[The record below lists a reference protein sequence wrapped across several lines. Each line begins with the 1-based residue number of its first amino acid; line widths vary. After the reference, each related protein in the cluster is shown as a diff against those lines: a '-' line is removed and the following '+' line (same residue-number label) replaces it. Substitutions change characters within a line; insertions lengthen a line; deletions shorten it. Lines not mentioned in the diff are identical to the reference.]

1 LTGSEASGG
10 TGSFRPVLGASVL
23 LFLTVLGIAGVK
35 SSHDLEAARQRK
47 LLMETRIQAA
57 ESEISRLQNRIERLR
72 SDPGLLER
80 LAREDL
86 GMVRPGDVVIEL
98 PIEGAAEAPPVVVP
112 SPPASLPRA
121 AEGSTVTAS
130 DAGAAGES
138 PTPAAGSAGPPAP
151 PAPVPAQPAAAPP
164 APGSP

>member
-1 LTGSEASGG
+1 MTHTDAPER
-10 TGSFRPVLGASVL
+10 TGSFRPVLGASIL

-47 LLMETRIQAA
+47 LMLETRIQAT
-57 ESEISRLQNRIERLR
+57 EGEIGRLRNRIERLR

-98 PIEGAAEAPPVVVP
+98 PPEGSEPAAPPAAVPAPLP
-112 SPPASLPRA
+112 SPPAPLPPVG
-121 AEGSTVTAS
+121 EGSTAKAS
-130 DAGAAGES
+130 S
-138 PTPAAGSAGPPAP
+138 PGVMGPPVPPSAPAPTAGPP
-151 PAPVPAQPAAAPP
+151 VPADIP
-164 APGSP
+164 

>member
-1 LTGSEASGG
+1 MTGGEASGG

-47 LLMETRIQAA
+47 LLLETRIQAA
-57 ESEISRLQNRIERLR
+57 ETEIGRLENRIERLR

-80 LAREDL
+80 HAREDL

-98 PIEGAAEAPPVVVP
+98 PIEGAAEAPTFDT
-112 SPPASLPRA
+112 AK
-121 AEGSTVTAS
+121 AS
-130 DAGAAGES
+130 DEGAASES
-138 PTPAAGSAGPPAP
+138 PTPAVGSDGPPAP
-151 PAPVPAQPAAAPP
+151 PAPAPALPAAAPP